1 MNTSYEYQYYIYGI
15 LHFDF
20 VTGFAL
26 LSLSPIY
33 NLQCG
38 GDTITDDS
46 DGIPS
51 PYLLF
56 ETVTTISV
64 KVTSNARVNLIGTHS
79 PEGGSK

>member
-1 MNTSYEYQYYIYGI
+1 MDALLKNHQQRK
-15 LHFDF
+15 
-20 VTGFAL
+20 VAGFAL
-26 LSLSPIY
+26 SSLSPIY
-33 NLQCG
+33 NLQCD

-79 PEGGSK
+79 HEGGSK